1 MLQEIVIKEQKLIQQ
16 LANSITYKKN
26 VRITTCS
33 KKKKIPRREQKALYK
48 ETSEDLQ
55 FCNYSIKYELE
66 TKKLS

>member
-1 MLQEIVIKEQKLIQQ
+1 MLQEIVIKEQKLIQ
-16 LANSITYKKN
+16 LANSITCKKN

-55 FCNYSIKYELE
+55 FCNYSIQYELE